1 MTPRNQPHFN
11 STVVGK
17 SLIFSS
23 DELCPYTSDDIHGAK
38 YQFLQCI
45 KKDNKQTLDP
55 NDSNVLCNT
64 HLNVL
69 VPKLTLK
76 SAKELANLT
85 GHVHAF
91 KNSA

>member
-1 MTPRNQPHFN
+1 M
-11 STVVGK
+11 
-17 SLIFSS
+17 
-23 DELCPYTSDDIHGAK
+23 
-38 YQFLQCI
+38 YQ
-45 KKDNKQTLDP
+45 KDNKQTLDP

-76 SAKELANLT
+76 SAKELATT